1 MKQYTNRSGSDVH
14 ESTERPWAVAKGIY
28 DFIDAKTLGETLITL
43 ALSYA
48 SPLFFGEPPKTVCA
62 SRALSRKPLS
72 LPIVVNP
79 VYYRS

>member
-1 MKQYTNRSGSDVH
+1 MKQYTNRSGSDVL

-48 SPLFFGEPPKTVCA
+48 SP
-62 SRALSRKPLS
+62 
-72 LPIVVNP
+72 
-79 VYYRS
+79 